1 MAEHLRSVLWQRLD
15 LPGGEYCSLWRA
27 GDGWRLAGV
36 AVAAFDGRPLRA
48 DYVVECDAAW
58 RAREATLVVVAGAE
72 ERRLHLRADGDGAW
86 SLDGRPVDAV
96 RGCAD
101 VDLNVT
107 PATNT
112 LPIRR
117 LNLAVGASAEVV
129 AAWVRF
135 PELTVEPL
143 WQRYTRLSADRY
155 HYESDGGYATE
166 FVADDL
172 GLLRV
177 YEGGWRRVSEISPPP
192 SARSE

>member
-1 MAEHLRSVLWQRLD
+1 MPEHLRSVLWQRLD
-15 LPGGEYCSLWRA
+15 LPGGEYCALSRVA
-27 GDGWRLAGV
+27 AGWRLSGV
-36 AVAAFDGRPLRA
+36 AVAAFDGVPLCA

-58 RAREATLVVVAGAE
+58 RTRAATLIVVSEGA
-72 ERRLHLRADGDGAW
+72 ERRLQILAAGDGSW
-86 SLDGRPVDAV
+86 SVNGQAVDGV
-96 RGCAD
+96 RGLVD

-143 WQRYTRLSADRY
+143 WQRYTRLTEDRY
-155 HYESDGGYATE
+155 GYESDGHFTTE
-166 FVADDL
+166 FVVDDL
-172 GLLRV
+172 GLLID
-177 YEGGWRRVSEISPPP
+177 YETGWRRVSG
-192 SARSE
+192 